1 MSEEKFVTIPSV
13 EIEDIRAHD
22 LLSDP
27 VGSKLVERY
36 RDECAKPPFAESTP
50 DPEAYEAMESFGNYR
65 LAWMKKD
72 GKPIGFVGVLVCK
85 VPHFSMVCASIES
98 LYLAPEHR
106 KGFNGLRLLQWAK
119 KVARQAGAVG
129 ITMTAVEGTRLE
141 QLAMR
146 LGKKTSHNFFLEV

>member
-1 MSEEKFVTIPSV
+1 MSQKTSVTIPPV

-22 LLSDP
+22 LLTDP

-36 RDECAKPPFAESTP
+36 REECAKPPFAESAP
-50 DPEAYEAMESFGNYR
+50 DAEAYKAMESIGNYR

-106 KGFNGLRLLQWAK
+106 KGFNGLRLLKWAK
-119 KVARQAGAVG
+119 TVAKQAGAVG

-141 QLAMR
+141 QLATR
-146 LGKKTSHNFFLEV
+146 LGRKTSHNFFLEV